1 MSIKNRGKG
10 FHNNS
15 LQKGKQ
21 FPKTGSTNNSFL
33 TIIGGIII
41 FGGIGIL
48 IYRKRKEREIQ

>member
-48 IYRKRKEREIQ
+48 IYRKRK